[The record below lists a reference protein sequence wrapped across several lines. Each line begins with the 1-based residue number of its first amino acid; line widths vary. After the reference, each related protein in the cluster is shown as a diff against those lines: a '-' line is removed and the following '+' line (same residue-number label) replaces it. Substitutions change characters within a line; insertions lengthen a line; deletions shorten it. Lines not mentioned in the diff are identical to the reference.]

1 MALVYITRHIPD
13 IGINLLRAAGHT
25 VDVSTK
31 DGVLTPAELI
41 TALKA
46 KPYDA
51 VISLLTDTINKEVF
65 DAVPTAKIFANYAVG
80 YNNISLSDAKDAGV
94 TITNTP
100 GVLTDTVAEF
110 TIALMLAV
118 AKRIPESDAFTRK
131 GMYEGW
137 GPELFLGSDLKGK
150 TLGILGAGRI
160 GYEVARRAGLGLG
173 MKIAY
178 YDVNKM
184 PQIENDFGAVFVPEV
199 NDLLKIAD
207 VVTIHVPLLPST
219 EHLLNAER
227 LALMKPS
234 AYLINTSRGPV
245 VDEDALV
252 VALKN
257 GIIRGAGIDVF
268 EHEPK
273 LAHGLVDLQNVIITP
288 HIASASDETR
298 NKMSEM
304 AAQNAIDFLAGEVPD
319 NVVAEK
325 V

>member
-65 DAVPTAKIFANYAVG
+65 DVVPTAKIFANYAVG
-80 YNNISLSDAKDAGV
+80 YNNISLSDAKEAGV

-110 TIALMLAV
+110 TVALMLAV

-178 YDVNKM
+178 YDVNQM

-207 VVTIHVPLLPST
+207 VVTIHVPLLPTT

-273 LAHGLVDLQNVIITP
+273 LAHGLTDLPNVIITP

-319 NVVAEK
+319 NVVVEK